1 MLFKIPSMILSSSN
15 LEMGENSKEMFKIF
29 YEIHESVK
37 LKDSKISTSRHY
49 FKFLYTF
56 KSIYEKK
63 RNTIAGRQ
71 GHLKVCIRPFLFYF
85 FSLINFVLTRMV

>member
-1 MLFKIPSMILSSSN
+1 
-15 LEMGENSKEMFKIF
+15 MGDNSKELYKTF

-37 LKDSKISTSRHY
+37 AKDTKISTSRHY
-49 FKFLYTF
+49 FKFLYAF

-71 GHLKVCIRPFLFYF
+71 GHLKVFILNKF
-85 FSLINFVLTRMV
+85 